1 MTLCNEEI
9 KMPDIATISSI
20 LTSIKTATE
29 IAKFLK
35 DTNISLERAET
46 KLKLAEMVSALADAR
61 LKTAEIQELLI
72 EKDKKM
78 VAFVK

>member
-1 MTLCNEEI
+1 
-9 KMPDIATISSI
+9 MPDIATISSI